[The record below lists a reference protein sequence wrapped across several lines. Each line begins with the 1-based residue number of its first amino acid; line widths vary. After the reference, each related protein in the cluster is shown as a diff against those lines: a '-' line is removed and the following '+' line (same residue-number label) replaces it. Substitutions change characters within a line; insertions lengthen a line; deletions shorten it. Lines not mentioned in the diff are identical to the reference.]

1 MKTLDILINSLL
13 LCLTSLPLIIL
24 LLAFGSEP
32 AVPSNPPLDLAQ
44 VNEIQQLLID
54 HDPSQLLASEHQEV
68 RLSESELNA
77 LITYI
82 RNSNPN
88 LALLNISSNLIENG
102 VSIAVSIPASIL
114 GMHPWLNIALHFKH
128 ADGLMTL
135 DGIDLGALNIP
146 AAVLS
151 PIRSAIALRLG
162 QDENFQLAKA
172 FMDSMHF
179 QSITEERMVIMLDW
193 QEENRRQLE
202 NQARQVFVSAREAE
216 RLVFY
221 HEKLVDIA
229 AAFPAGI
236 NRVTLNDMLRPLFL
250 FANLNTAGGTN
261 AIAENRA
268 VFIVLSAYLTDLELS
283 QLTGTEV
290 LLPAPRA
297 LDVIIESRE
306 DLARHVVS
314 SAAIAASAGATMAEV
329 LSVYK
334 EVHDSRYRTGFSF
347 TDIAANLSG
356 SMLGTLASRSAADA
370 REFQQLMSA
379 IGPESDYMPELG
391 TYDGMTEEEFIE
403 RYGSRE
409 SEAYRQR
416 LQELTD
422 SIVARPFYQAFS
434 N

>member
-1 MKTLDILINSLL
+1 MKTLDILISSLL
-13 LCLTSLPLIIL
+13 LCLTSLPLILL
-24 LLAFGSEP
+24 LLAFASEP

-54 HDPSQLLASEHQEV
+54 HDPRQLLASEYQEV
-68 RLSESELNA
+68 RLSENELNA

-88 LALLNISSNLIENG
+88 LSSLNISSKLIENG
-102 VSIAVSIPASIL
+102 ASIAISIPATIL
-114 GMHPWLNIALHFKH
+114 GMHPWLNLSLHFKH
-128 ADGLMTL
+128 TDGSMIL
-135 DGIDLGALNIP
+135 DGIDAGALNISS
-146 AAVLS
+146 ALLS
-151 PIRSAIALRLG
+151 PMRSAIALQLG

-172 FMDSMHF
+172 FIDSLHF
-179 QSITEERMVIMLDW
+179 QSVTEERIVIMLDW

-202 NQARQVFVSAREAE
+202 DQARQVFVSAREAE

-221 HEKLVDIA
+221 HEKLVAITA
-229 AAFPAGI
+229 TFPAEI
-236 NRVTLNDMLRPLFL
+236 NKVSLNDILRPLFL
-250 FANLNTAGGTN
+250 FANLNTAGGSN

-283 QLTGTEV
+283 QLIGSDV
-290 LLPAPRA
+290 ILPVPRR

-356 SMLGTLASRSAADA
+356 SMLGTLASRSADDA
-370 REFQQLMSA
+370 VKFQQLMSV
-379 IGPESDYMPELG
+379 IGSESSYMPELG
-391 TYDGMTEEEFIE
+391 TYDGLTEEEFIR

-409 SEAYRQR
+409 SEIYRQR
-416 LQELTD
+416 LQGITD
-422 SIVARPFYQAFS
+422 SIVTRPFYQAFS
-434 N
+434 D